1 MSKLLPIF
9 IFGIILAY
17 VSDRRAIV
25 EFDSYGDRVYRKK
38 DKLIFFII
46 AVVLAIFVGLRTTYN
61 DTNTYMNMYETLS
74 PGISNLLTIDL
85 SLGENPGFWVVNTII
100 KTIGFSTQSFLMFY
114 AIVTVGIYL
123 WFIRKYSDN
132 IWLSVFLFFT
142 MGCYTFTMAAIK
154 QCVAVAFC
162 LVATDRYLQNKKL
175 SFVLWVL
182 IASTFHPYSLMY
194 LIIPFLNFEP
204 WSGKTYLFLIIF
216 LVIGLSLQ
224 PLLGTVVDIT
234 TMLGEEYDA
243 TTFTGEGINIFRL
256 AVVWVPVVIS
266 FFTRRYLR
274 ANNSKADNIILNL
287 TILNAEIMFIGL
299 FGTANYFARLANYFL
314 IFQAL
319 CLPHLFKAFNETS
332 RKLITSACI
341 IGFLLYFYYANVINQ
356 NFDSMFNYVPFINY
370 IKSIIGS
377 LFL

>member
-9 IFGIILAY
+9 IFGIVLAY

-46 AVVLAIFVGLRTTYN
+46 AIVLAIFVGLRTSYN
-61 DTNTYMNMYETLS
+61 DTNTYMNMYEALS

-85 SLGENPGFWVVNTII
+85 SLGENPGFWVVNTIV

-114 AIVTVGIYL
+114 AIITVGIYL

-162 LVATDRYLQNKKL
+162 LVATDRYLQNKKI

-274 ANNSKADNIILNL
+274 VNNSKVDNIILNL

-299 FGTANYFARLANYFL
+299 FGTANYFGRLANYFL

-356 NFDSMFNYVPFINY
+356 NFDSSFNFISFVDY
-370 IKSIIGS
+370 FRTLIGR
-377 LFL
+377 FI

>member
-46 AVVLAIFVGLRTTYN
+46 AVVLAIFVGLRTSYN
-61 DTNTYMNMYETLS
+61 DTNTYMNMYEALS

-85 SLGENPGFWVVNTII
+85 NIGSNPGFWVVNTII
-100 KTIGFSTQSFLMFY
+100 KTIGFSTQSFLMVY

-162 LVATDRYLQNKKL
+162 LVATDRYLQNKKT

-204 WSGKTYLFLIIF
+204 WSGKTYLFLVIF

-266 FFTRRYLR
+266 FFTKRYLK

-287 TILNAEIMFIGL
+287 TILNAEIMFVGL
-299 FGTANYFARLANYFL
+299 FGTANYFGRLANYFL

-332 RKLITSACI
+332 KKIITSACI
-341 IGFLLYFYYANVINQ
+341 VGFLLYFYYANVINQ
-356 NFDSMFNYVPFINY
+356 NFDSSFNFISFIDY
-370 IKSIIGS
+370 FRTLIGR
-377 LFL
+377 FI

>member
-17 VSDRRAIV
+17 VSDKRAIV
-25 EFDSYGDRVYRKK
+25 ELDSYGDRVYRKK

-46 AVVLAIFVGLRTTYN
+46 TVVLAIFVGLRTSYN
-61 DTNTYMNMYETLS
+61 DTNTYMNMYEALS

-85 SLGENPGFWVVNTII
+85 SLGSNPGFWVVNTII
-100 KTIGFSTQSFLMFY
+100 KTLGFSTQSFLMFY
-114 AIVTVGIYL
+114 AVLTVGIYL

-162 LVATDRYLQNKKL
+162 LIATDRYLQNKKISL
-175 SFVLWVL
+175 VLWILV
-182 IASTFHPYSLMY
+182 ASTFHPYSLMY
-194 LIIPFLNFEP
+194 LIIPLLNFEP
-204 WSGKTYLFLIIF
+204 WSGKTYLFLLIF
-216 LVIGLSLQ
+216 LIIGISLQ

-266 FFTRRYLR
+266 FFTRKYLR
-274 ANNSKADNIILNL
+274 TNNSKIDNIILNL
-287 TILNAEIMFIGL
+287 TILNAEIMLIGL
-299 FGTANYFARLANYFL
+299 FGTANYFGRLANYFL

-319 CLPHLFKAFNETS
+319 CLPHLFKSFNDNS
-332 RKLITSACI
+332 RKIITCACV
-341 IGFLLYFYYANVINQ
+341 IGFLLYFYYANVISQ
-356 NFDSMFNYVPFINY
+356 NFDLLFNHISFIDY
-370 IKSIIGS
+370 FGALIGR
-377 LFL
+377 FI

>member
-1 MSKLLPIF
+1 MN
-9 IFGIILAY
+9 IITQLY
-17 VSDRRAIV
+17 FKRI
-25 EFDSYGDRVYRKK
+25 
-38 DKLIFFII
+38 
-46 AVVLAIFVGLRTTYN
+46 
-61 DTNTYMNMYETLS
+61 NT
-74 PGISNLLTIDL
+74 
-85 SLGENPGFWVVNTII
+85 NTII
-100 KTIGFSTQSFLMFY
+100 KTIGFSTQSFLMVY

-194 LIIPFLNFEP
+194 LIIPLLNFEA
-204 WSGKTYLFLIIF
+204 WSGKTYLFLVIF
-216 LVIGLSLQ
+216 LIIGLSLQ

-266 FFTRRYLR
+266 FFARRYLK
-274 ANNSKADNIILNL
+274 ANNSKVDNIILNL

-299 FGTANYFARLANYFL
+299 FGTANYFGRLANYFL

-332 RKLITSACI
+332 KKIIISACI

-356 NFDSMFNYVPFINY
+356 NFDIQFNNISFISYLKN
-370 IKSIIGS
+370 IVWS
-377 LFL
+377 LLK

>member
-61 DTNTYMNMYETLS
+61 DTKTYIYGYEALS
-74 PGISNLLTIDL
+74 SGLANLLTIDL
-85 SLGENPGFWVVNTII
+85 SLGSNPGFWVVNTII

-114 AIVTVGIYL
+114 AIITVGIYL

-132 IWLSVFLFFT
+132 IWLTVFLFFT

-162 LVATDRYLQNKKL
+162 LVATDRCLQNKKL

-194 LIIPFLNFEP
+194 LIIPLLNFEA

-216 LVIGLSLQ
+216 LIIGLSLQ

-243 TTFTGEGINIFRL
+243 TTFTGEGINVFRL

-266 FFTRRYLR
+266 FFTRRYLK

-287 TILNAEIMFIGL
+287 TILNAEIMFVGL
-299 FGTANYFARLANYFL
+299 FGTANYFGRLANYFL

-319 CLPHLFKAFNETS
+319 CLPHLFKAFNDTS

>member
-46 AVVLAIFVGLRTTYN
+46 AAVLAIFVGLRISYN
-61 DTNTYMNMYETLS
+61 DTYTYMNMYEALS

-85 SLGENPGFWVVNTII
+85 NIGSNPGFWVVNTII
-100 KTIGFSTQSFLMFY
+100 KTIGFSTQSFLMVY
-114 AIVTVGIYL
+114 AIATVGIYL

-162 LVATDRYLQNKKL
+162 LVATDRYLQNKKI

-216 LVIGLSLQ
+216 LIIGLSLQ

-299 FGTANYFARLANYFL
+299 FGTANYFGRLANYFL

>member
-46 AVVLAIFVGLRTTYN
+46 AVVLAIFVGLRTSYN

-85 SLGENPGFWVVNTII
+85 NIGSNPGFWVVNTII

-162 LVATDRYLQNKKL
+162 LVATDRYLKNKKI

-274 ANNSKADNIILNL
+274 VNNSKVDNIILNL
-287 TILNAEIMFIGL
+287 TILNAEIMFVGL
-299 FGTANYFARLANYFL
+299 FGTANYFGRLANYFL

-319 CLPHLFKAFNETS
+319 CLPHLFKAFNDTS
-332 RKLITSACI
+332 KKIITSACI
-341 IGFLLYFYYANVINQ
+341 VGFLLYFYYANVINQ
-356 NFDSMFNYVPFINY
+356 NFDSSFNFISFVDY
-370 IKSIIGS
+370 FRKLIGR
-377 LFL
+377 FI

>member
-46 AVVLAIFVGLRTTYN
+46 AIVLAIFVGLRTSYN
-61 DTNTYMNMYETLS
+61 DTNTYMNMYEALS

-85 SLGENPGFWVVNTII
+85 SLGENPGFWVVNTIV

-114 AIVTVGIYL
+114 AIITVGIYL

-162 LVATDRYLQNKKL
+162 LVATDRYLQNKKI

-274 ANNSKADNIILNL
+274 VNNSKVDNIILNL

-299 FGTANYFARLANYFL
+299 FGTANYFGRLANYFL

-356 NFDSMFNYVPFINY
+356 NFDSSFNFISFVDY
-370 IKSIIGS
+370 FRTLIGR
-377 LFL
+377 FI

>member
-1 MSKLLPIF
+1 MSKLLPVFLI
-9 IFGIILAY
+9 GVILAFA
-17 VSDRRAIV
+17 SDRMALV
-25 EFDSYGDRVYRKK
+25 SYDSYGDRVYQKK
-38 DKLIFFII
+38 EKFIYI
-46 AVVLAIFVGLRTTYN
+46 ILAIILAVFVGLRTAYN
-61 DTNTYMNMYETLS
+61 DTETYSQMYNALL
-74 PGISNLLTIDL
+74 PGISNVLNIDF
-85 SLGENPGFWVVNTII
+85 SLGENPGFWVVNII
-100 KTIGFSTQSFLMFY
+100 LKSLSFTSQDFLMFY
-114 AIVTVGIYL
+114 ALVTNFVYL

-162 LVATDRYLQNKKL
+162 LIATDRYLQNKK
-175 SFVLWVL
+175 FPFIFWVL

-194 LIIPFLNFEP
+194 LIMPLLSFKP
-204 WSGKTYLFLIIF
+204 WSGKTYLFLLIF
-216 LVIGLSLQ
+216 LIIGLSLQ

-299 FGTANYFARLANYFL
+299 FGTANYFGRLANYFL

-319 CLPHLFKAFNETS
+319 CLPHLFKSFNTKS
-332 RKLITSACI
+332 KTIITICCVLC
-341 IGFLLYFYYANVINQ
+341 FLLYFYYANVINQ
-356 NFDSMFNYVPFINY
+356 NFDSMFNYVPFVSY
-370 IKSIIGS
+370 IKSVIGS
-377 LFL
+377 LLL

>member
-38 DKLIFFII
+38 DKLVFFII
-46 AVVLAIFVGLRTTYN
+46 AIVLAIFVGLRTSYN
-61 DTNTYMNMYETLS
+61 DTNTYMNMYEALS

-85 SLGENPGFWVVNTII
+85 SLGENPGFWVVNTIV

-114 AIVTVGIYL
+114 AIITVGIYL

-162 LVATDRYLQNKKL
+162 LVATDRYLQNKKI

-204 WSGKTYLFLIIF
+204 WSVKTYLFLIIF

-274 ANNSKADNIILNL
+274 VNNSKVDNIILNL

-299 FGTANYFARLANYFL
+299 FGTANYFGRLANYFL

>member
-46 AVVLAIFVGLRTTYN
+46 AAVLAIFVGLRISYN
-61 DTNTYMNMYETLS
+61 DTYTYMNMYEALS

-85 SLGENPGFWVVNTII
+85 NIGSNPGFWVVNTII
-100 KTIGFSTQSFLMFY
+100 KTIGFSTQSFLMVY
-114 AIVTVGIYL
+114 AIATVGIYL